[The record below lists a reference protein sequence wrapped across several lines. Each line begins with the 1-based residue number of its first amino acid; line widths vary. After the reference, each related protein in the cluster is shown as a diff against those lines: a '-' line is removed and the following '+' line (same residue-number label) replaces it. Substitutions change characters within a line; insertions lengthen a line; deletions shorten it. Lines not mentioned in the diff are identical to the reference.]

1 MMERSVTMTLLS
13 DAIFGS
19 GMSIPGGEDISVKL
33 DETGAPYLS
42 GSTFKGLLRESVE
55 NWLDWEARADRA
67 DVLEQLFGADGD
79 WNGSPGTRRVFVSPL
94 TLAPGQRLGDLL
106 GQRTFTSID
115 PETGTVREGTLRVAS
130 CVRKGTVFQGQISFA
145 AEDQAL
151 VESALLCIE
160 YLGTSRTRGFGRVRF
175 SVGEAVRR
183 QSVPETTGSGDCL
196 RYGVELLENVRVTD
210 LDGSHNTFLEG
221 KRWIPSSA
229 VRGAV
234 LSRLARQN
242 QAWFEANKTVLLQ
255 EVCFTD
261 LIPGNPGTK
270 PAIPVPMGFYEGK
283 LKNNFHSLLVEEDVR
298 PGTKR
303 AKLGSF
309 CTLEEQGGKLWIRGW
324 SPKLGADTRINLDM
338 QNKGGDK
345 PGGLFQTGHLLR
357 GQKAEGMVL
366 FSDGCGPELKNR
378 IVEAFCEEN
387 GALRLGANIH
397 AGFGLCQLTEAKWCP
412 EAPEAAA
419 YGFRTGDSVPETL
432 YMMLLSPLMLLDEAG
447 EPRGMDR
454 AWLGAQLGGVKV
466 NELLC
471 ATTVAQQSGFN
482 RTFGTRLPIRTF
494 YQPGSMFRIDC
505 ESAPSLDCLKQMERA
520 GLGVCREEG
529 WGRVLFLRNLP
540 DIRGRFERTDEGETS
555 KGQRKAASKR
565 RVRAEWLLDEGRA
578 KKLRGKLSKS
588 QLGSVQELLT
598 FAAAHPEPQK
608 RINGTFEG
616 WMTDSAGG
624 INPAKRDLYTPVQ
637 NYINSVLEGADLPDS
652 ASEWSTQERLE
663 LLIDLI
669 RVSRKEGKDNGKL

>member
-55 NWLDWEARADRA
+55 NWLNWEARADRA

-106 GQRTFTSID
+106 GQ
-115 PETGTVREGTLRVAS
+115 
-130 CVRKGTVFQGQISFA
+130 
-145 AEDQAL
+145 
-151 VESALLCIE
+151 
-160 YLGTSRTRGFGRVRF
+160 
-175 SVGEAVRR
+175 
-183 QSVPETTGSGDCL
+183 
-196 RYGVELLENVRVTD
+196 
-210 LDGSHNTFLEG
+210 
-221 KRWIPSSA
+221 
-229 VRGAV
+229 
-234 LSRLARQN
+234 
-242 QAWFEANKTVLLQ
+242 
-255 EVCFTD
+255 
-261 LIPGNPGTK
+261 
-270 PAIPVPMGFYEGK
+270 
-283 LKNNFHSLLVEEDVR
+283 
-298 PGTKR
+298 
-303 AKLGSF
+303 
-309 CTLEEQGGKLWIRGW
+309 
-324 SPKLGADTRINLDM
+324 
-338 QNKGGDK
+338 
-345 PGGLFQTGHLLR
+345 
-357 GQKAEGMVL
+357 
-366 FSDGCGPELKNR
+366 
-378 IVEAFCEEN
+378 
-387 GALRLGANIH
+387 
-397 AGFGLCQLTEAKWCP
+397 
-412 EAPEAAA
+412 
-419 YGFRTGDSVPETL
+419 
-432 YMMLLSPLMLLDEAG
+432 
-447 EPRGMDR
+447 
-454 AWLGAQLGGVKV
+454 
-466 NELLC
+466 
-471 ATTVAQQSGFN
+471 

-652 ASEWSTQERLE
+652 ASEWSPQ
-663 LLIDLI
+663 
-669 RVSRKEGKDNGKL
+669 SR